1 MRDYRVDEKGNDLEL
16 YVNCLDAVAVR
27 ELLSMAIN
35 DVAPNA
41 DYGDYEVAVYE
52 SIRRVL
58 RWNNVIE

>member
-1 MRDYRVDEKGNDLEL
+1 MEDYRVDEKGNDLEL

-35 DVAPNA
+35 DVAPNG

-52 SIRRVL
+52 AMQRVL
-58 RWNNVIE
+58 RWNNVIK